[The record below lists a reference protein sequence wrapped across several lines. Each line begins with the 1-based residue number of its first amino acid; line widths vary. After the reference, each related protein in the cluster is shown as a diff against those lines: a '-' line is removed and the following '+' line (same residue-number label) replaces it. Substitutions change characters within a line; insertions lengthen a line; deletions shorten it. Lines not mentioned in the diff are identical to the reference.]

1 MADLSNVATAARG
14 RTAALF
20 AVLVYLCGCTPLIG
34 PYSPT
39 AYQNAT
45 SLKAETLALMEKATE
60 PYSRYDPK
68 VEALKVEL
76 DKAYE
81 FVHGIPGNELSARQW
96 AILKQ
101 DAKDGGRLV
110 GRFFAR
116 WKELGTLGD
125 TVIAEFKPII
135 SEAFDEI
142 ICLEANKREVTQCL
156 AKGGK

>member
-60 PYSRYDPK
+60 PYSRYDP
-68 VEALKVEL
+68 
-76 DKAYE
+76 
-81 FVHGIPGNELSARQW
+81 NELSARQW